1 MATRVKCEICGKGLH
16 GQGFL
21 DRYYDTIHKDKLDLK
36 TKTD

>member
-1 MATRVKCEICGKGLH
+1 MDRLKCEICGKGLH

-21 DRYYDTIHKDKLDLK
+21 DRHCITVHKNKLDLK

>member
-1 MATRVKCEICGKGLH
+1 MTRLKCEICGKGLH

-21 DRYYDTIHKDKLDLK
+21 DKHYRTVHKIDLK